1 MARLINSAGGADRIL
16 TTLDGDNLVTGRAPS
31 RQKVQLYAG
40 GIRIASTRADRRG
53 RFQFRLS
60 RDQLRLI
67 GEGPGR
73 SLKVKVQRRNSR
85 AFVAGVDTEQPS
97 LVISTDKSSLKAGET
112 ANITFSFSEPP
123 SGFGTADVTTSG
135 GVLSGLAATADARI
149 YTATFTPTPGSS
161 GTAAIS
167 VAAGSYTDVA
177 GNPGGASNTL
187 PMGFATAPPT
197 LTISSDK
204 ASLLAGE
211 VASITFSFS
220 AAPTGFSDGD
230 ITTSGG
236 TLAGLAVTA
245 DARIYTAT
253 FTPTPESSGT
263 AVISVASG
271 SYSDAAGYPG
281 EASNTL
287 ILSYRQSIPLELST
301 ITAGNGGFVIDEE
314 FSNTFYQEGI
324 WISSAGDVNGDGL
337 DDLITGGGYTGSDSD
352 AGGTTYVVFG
362 KTSSTPIDLAAIA
375 NGSGGY
381 AINGARY
388 GDLDIYSWRQ
398 TSANAGDVNG
408 DGLDDLII
416 TGSGNHTLPDSAGVA
431 LSDAVTLRGYVV
443 FGKSSTSAI
452 NLSNLAAS
460 SGFAID
466 AEDPGNLS
474 RLSLSGVGDVNG
486 DGLADLKIDA
496 FYFDPKTEDDERRRY
511 VVFSRKEATD
521 ISLSSI
527 TEGSGGFLITGNP
540 SEYYDFADGSLAG
553 PGDVNGDGLA
563 DLVTIAVSR
572 DPDTEA
578 LRTDFFLIFGK
589 SSTASIDLS
598 TIAAGSGGF
607 LISDLRD
614 PDESF
619 GPWLPVVA
627 GAGDVNGDGLADL
640 IIGAPNFYD
649 DSPSPEYWQAGRSYV
664 VFGKSNT
671 TPITLQAIAA
681 GSGGFVINGEVVDV
695 NSSGNGDLSGIDLSG
710 FSVDTAGDVNGD
722 GLADLLIGAP
732 LGDTPTNVDVGRSYV
747 VFGKT
752 DTTPINL
759 SAIAAGDGGFVIN
772 GEREEGFSGL
782 SVARGGDVNGDG
794 LADLLVGS
802 IMNFTAEDSLL
813 GRAYVIFG
821 STTGAFSQT
830 SVDQLGTTGADTLTG
845 TSASET
851 LVGNAGDDTLI
862 GNGGADVLYGGSGN
876 DRFLLDASNLSALA
890 NPFGSAG
897 NTAQLARVDG
907 GSGID
912 TFAFDGADLHLNL
925 TEVANPSALNPQ
937 DASRLNSLEIF
948 DLSGSGNNSLTLDS
962 HDVADISGFN
972 WLNNANAASF
982 GRTGDSYD
990 FQERE
995 QRHQLVLNG
1004 NTGDS
1009 LTFAEDHWL
1018 LAGSASFDGRF
1029 SGLSGTYDIWNLGFQ
1044 QLLVHSSLTINGLTW

>member
-1 MARLINSAGGADRIL
+1 M
-16 TTLDGDNLVTGRAPS
+16 P
-31 RQKVQLYAG
+31 
-40 GIRIASTRADRRG
+40 
-53 RFQFRLS
+53 
-60 RDQLRLI
+60 
-67 GEGPGR
+67 
-73 SLKVKVQRRNSR
+73 
-85 AFVAGVDTEQPS
+85 
-97 LVISTDKSSLKAGET
+97 
-112 ANITFSFSEPP
+112 
-123 SGFGTADVTTSG
+123 
-135 GVLSGLAATADARI
+135 
-149 YTATFTPTPGSS
+149 
-161 GTAAIS
+161 
-167 VAAGSYTDVA
+167 
-177 GNPGGASNTL
+177 
-187 PMGFATAPPT
+187 
-197 LTISSDK
+197 
-204 ASLLAGE
+204 
-211 VASITFSFS
+211 
-220 AAPTGFSDGD
+220 
-230 ITTSGG
+230 
-236 TLAGLAVTA
+236 
-245 DARIYTAT
+245 
-253 FTPTPESSGT
+253 
-263 AVISVASG
+263 
-271 SYSDAAGYPG
+271 
-281 EASNTL
+281 
-287 ILSYRQSIPLELST
+287 
-301 ITAGNGGFVIDEE
+301 
-314 FSNTFYQEGI
+314 
-324 WISSAGDVNGDGL
+324 
-337 DDLITGGGYTGSDSD
+337 
-352 AGGTTYVVFG
+352 
-362 KTSSTPIDLAAIA
+362 
-375 NGSGGY
+375 
-381 AINGARY
+381 
-388 GDLDIYSWRQ
+388 
-398 TSANAGDVNG
+398 
-408 DGLDDLII
+408 
-416 TGSGNHTLPDSAGVA
+416 
-431 LSDAVTLRGYVV
+431 LRGYVV

-460 SGFAID
+460 SGFAIN

-496 FYFDPKTEDDERRRY
+496 FYFDPKTEDDEQRRY

-527 TEGSGGFLITGNP
+527 TEGSGGFLITGIP

-563 DLVTIAVSR
+563 DLITIAVSR

-649 DSPSPEYWQAGRSYV
+649 DSLSPEYWQAGRSYV

-695 NSSGNGDLSGIDLSG
+695 NNSGNGDLSGIDLSG

-752 DTTPINL
+752 DTAPINL

-772 GEREEGFSGL
+772 GESEEGASGL

-802 IMNFTAEDSLL
+802 FVNFTAE
-813 GRAYVIFG
+813 GIPVNRAYVIFG

-1044 QLLVHSSLTINGLTW
+1044 QLLVHTSLTINGLTW

>member
-1 MARLINSAGGADRIL
+1 VARLINSAGGADRIL

-85 AFVAGVDTEQPS
+85 AFVAGVDTEHPS

-314 FSNTFYQEGI
+314 FANYLEGI

-337 DDLITGGGYTGSDSD
+337 DDLISGGWNTNQSESELD
-352 AGGTTYVVFG
+352 AGGTMYVVFG
-362 KTSSTPIDLAAIA
+362 KTSSTPINLAAIA

-388 GDLDIYSWRQ
+388 GDLDIYLFRQ

-416 TGSGNHTLPDSAGVA
+416 TAPAIIHFPILPVLHSLTRCPCAVMWSSARA
-431 LSDAVTLRGYVV
+431 APAPLTSPTLRP
-443 FGKSSTSAI
+443 
-452 NLSNLAAS
+452 AA
-460 SGFAID
+460 
-466 AEDPGNLS
+466 
-474 RLSLSGVGDVNG
+474 
-486 DGLADLKIDA
+486 
-496 FYFDPKTEDDERRRY
+496 
-511 VVFSRKEATD
+511 
-521 ISLSSI
+521 
-527 TEGSGGFLITGNP
+527 
-540 SEYYDFADGSLAG
+540 
-553 PGDVNGDGLA
+553 
-563 DLVTIAVSR
+563 
-572 DPDTEA
+572 
-578 LRTDFFLIFGK
+578 
-589 SSTASIDLS
+589 
-598 TIAAGSGGF
+598 
-607 LISDLRD
+607 
-614 PDESF
+614 
-619 GPWLPVVA
+619 
-627 GAGDVNGDGLADL
+627 
-640 IIGAPNFYD
+640 
-649 DSPSPEYWQAGRSYV
+649 
-664 VFGKSNT
+664 
-671 TPITLQAIAA
+671 
-681 GSGGFVINGEVVDV
+681 
-695 NSSGNGDLSGIDLSG
+695 
-710 FSVDTAGDVNGD
+710 
-722 GLADLLIGAP
+722 
-732 LGDTPTNVDVGRSYV
+732 
-747 VFGKT
+747 
-752 DTTPINL
+752 
-759 SAIAAGDGGFVIN
+759 
-772 GEREEGFSGL
+772 
-782 SVARGGDVNGDG
+782 
-794 LADLLVGS
+794 
-802 IMNFTAEDSLL
+802 
-813 GRAYVIFG
+813 
-821 STTGAFSQT
+821 
-830 SVDQLGTTGADTLTG
+830 
-845 TSASET
+845 
-851 LVGNAGDDTLI
+851 
-862 GNGGADVLYGGSGN
+862 
-876 DRFLLDASNLSALA
+876 
-890 NPFGSAG
+890 
-897 NTAQLARVDG
+897 
-907 GSGID
+907 
-912 TFAFDGADLHLNL
+912 
-925 TEVANPSALNPQ
+925 
-937 DASRLNSLEIF
+937 ASRLMRKI
-948 DLSGSGNNSLTLDS
+948 
-962 HDVADISGFN
+962 
-972 WLNNANAASF
+972 
-982 GRTGDSYD
+982 
-990 FQERE
+990 
-995 QRHQLVLNG
+995 
-1004 NTGDS
+1004 
-1009 LTFAEDHWL
+1009 
-1018 LAGSASFDGRF
+1018 LA
-1029 SGLSGTYDIWNLGFQ
+1029 I
-1044 QLLVHSSLTINGLTW
+1044 